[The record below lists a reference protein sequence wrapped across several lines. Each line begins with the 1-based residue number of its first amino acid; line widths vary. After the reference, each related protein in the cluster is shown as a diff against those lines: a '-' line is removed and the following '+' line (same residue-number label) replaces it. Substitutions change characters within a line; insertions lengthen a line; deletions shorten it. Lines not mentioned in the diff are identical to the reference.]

1 MQSIADYFSTAQY
14 GLPHGAYD
22 EMYLPDGNPRQ
33 HWRYLTPALLALGP
47 HELERRADEVRRLV
61 REHGVSYHV
70 YGEPEGSIRPWELD
84 PIPFVMSSQE
94 WAGIESGLVQRA
106 EVLNLVLKDLYGPR
120 DLIRKGLLPLELIY
134 GHGGFLRPSAGV
146 GFRTEHPLAL
156 YAADLGRAPDGRF
169 QVMSDRTQ
177 SPSGVGYALANRM
190 IVSRCLPS
198 LFRDAQV
205 HRLSLFFQGL
215 RAALAGL
222 CPDRGGAPNGE
233 PRIVLLTPGP
243 LNETYFEQAYLAG
256 YLGFTLAQGED
267 LTVHSGRVWLRAL
280 QGLEPVDVILRRVDD
295 HYCDP
300 VELWP
305 ESRLG
310 VPGLFEAVRRGTV
323 AVANPLGSSVL
334 ENPGLNCFL
343 PRIARQF
350 LGQDLDLPS
359 VMTWWCGEPGGR
371 SHVLA
376 HLCDLVIKPIYR
388 EFGSRP
394 VFGPLLSARERDAWT
409 DRIRARPFAYV
420 GQEVL
425 HPSASPTWVDA
436 RILACQT
443 VLRSF
448 LVARSDGYVAM
459 PGGLARAAP
468 DRGPCLISN
477 QAGAIG
483 KDTWVLASEP
493 GQQVSLWTPETR
505 AAVAP
510 TLRVL
515 PSNAANNLFWLGR
528 YTERAEG
535 TLRILRTALEVW
547 SGSPDY
553 GDFERLAC
561 AGELLGVLV
570 RTTAHGPVPPP
581 EVSKVVE
588 AVFGPEGY
596 GGLTHDLNA
605 ALQSAQSVRDR
616 IDEDALRVL
625 YEVPEHHRSLSGRL
639 PIEHQHLDALIT
651 ALVAFSGILTETMVR
666 GQSFAFFEIGRRLE
680 RALGLCVTLR
690 STLLRG
696 PSAAPE
702 GLRLEAT
709 LRSQASLI
717 TYRRRYQPVPDLAGA
732 LRFLIT
738 DLAHPRALA
747 FQLACLQGHLES
759 LPRPVAGPFG
769 NERALIREAGNAVSL
784 ADTACPSGSCDTEAL
799 GRLLEP
805 VLSEVE
811 RLLRLCSDGL
821 TARYLA
827 DTYVPQRLLAGNAG
841 V

>member
-1 MQSIADYFSTAQY
+1 MQSTADYLSTAQY
-14 GLPHGAYD
+14 GPPHGAYD
-22 EMYLPDGNPRQ
+22 EMYLPDGTPRP
-33 HWRYLTPALLALGP
+33 HWRYLAPALLALGP

-134 GHGGFLRPSAGV
+134 GHGGFLRPCAGAGFHSA
-146 GFRTEHPLAL
+146 HPLVL

-205 HRLSLFFQGL
+205 HRLSLFFQGF
-215 RAALAGL
+215 RMALAGL
-222 CPDRGGAPNGE
+222 CPDRGGAPNNE

-343 PRIARQF
+343 PRIARHF

-376 HLCDLVIKPIYR
+376 RLCDLVIKPIYR

-394 VFGPLLSARERDAWT
+394 VFGPLLSARERDAWA

-443 VLRSF
+443 ALRSF
-448 LVARSDGYVAM
+448 LVARPDGYVAM

-535 TLRILRTALEVW
+535 TLRLLRTALEVW

-553 GDFERLAC
+553 GDDERLAC
-561 AGELLGVLV
+561 AGELLGVLT
-570 RTTAHGPVPPP
+570 RTTVPGPVPPLA
-581 EVSKVVE
+581 EVSNVVE

-625 YEVPEHHRSLSGRL
+625 YEIPEQHRSAIRPHAHRTPTPRCADHGPGRVFRD
-639 PIEHQHLDALIT
+639 PHRDHDPGPE
-651 ALVAFSGILTETMVR
+651 
-666 GQSFAFFEIGRRLE
+666 
-680 RALGLCVTLR
+680 LR
-690 STLLRG
+690 FLRDR
-696 PSAAPE
+696 PAP
-702 GLRLEAT
+702 GAR
-709 LRSQASLI
+709 
-717 TYRRRYQPVPDLAGA
+717 AGA
-732 LRFLIT
+732 LHHT
-738 DLAHPRALA
+738 A
-747 FQLACLQGHLES
+747 GHA
-759 LPRPVAGPFG
+759 PARPFARTRGPPARGHAAGPG
-769 NERALIREAGNAVSL
+769 EPHHLPAPLPAGARSGRGAEALDHGPGSSARARLPASVPAGPPGVPAETRGWPVRQRARPDPGGRQRGEPGGYRLPLGRMRYGGPAPLAGPGAVRGRAPAPAVL
-784 ADTACPSGSCDTEAL
+784 GRADGQVLGRYLCSTAPSG
-799 GRLLEP
+799 R
-805 VLSEVE
+805 
-811 RLLRLCSDGL
+811 
-821 TARYLA
+821 
-827 DTYVPQRLLAGNAG
+827 
-841 V
+841 

>member
-1 MQSIADYFSTAQY
+1 MQGTADYFSTAQY
-14 GLPHGAYD
+14 GPPHGAYD
-22 EMYLPDGNPRQ
+22 EMYLPDGKPRP
-33 HWRYLTPALLALGP
+33 HWRYLAPSLLALGP

-61 REHGVSYHV
+61 REHGISYHV
-70 YGEPEGSIRPWELD
+70 YGDPEGSIRPWELD
-84 PIPFVMSSQE
+84 PIPFVLSSQE

-134 GHGGFLRPSAGV
+134 GHGGFLRPCAGV
-146 GFRTEHPLAL
+146 GFHSAHPLVL
-156 YAADLGRAPDGRF
+156 YAADLGRAPDGCF
-169 QVMSDRTQ
+169 QIMSDRTQ

-215 RAALAGL
+215 RMALAGL
-222 CPDRGGAPNGE
+222 CPNRDGAPNGE
-233 PRIVLLTPGP
+233 PRIVLLSPGP

-310 VPGLFEAVRRGTV
+310 VPGLLEAVRCGNV

-343 PRIARQF
+343 PRISRHF
-350 LGQDLDLPS
+350 LGQDLELPS

-376 HLCDLVIKPIYR
+376 RLCDLVIKPIYR

-394 VFGPLLSARERDAWT
+394 VFGPLLSARERGAWA
-409 DRIRARPFAYV
+409 DHIRARPYAYV

-425 HPSASPTWVDA
+425 HPSASPSWVDA

-448 LVARSDGYVAM
+448 LVARPDGYVAM
-459 PGGLARAAP
+459 PGGLTRAAP

-493 GQQVSLWTPETR
+493 GQEVSLWTPETR
-505 AAVAP
+505 TAVAP
-510 TLRVL
+510 AVRIL

-547 SGSPDY
+547 SGSPLNCCNDY

-561 AGELLGVLV
+561 AGELLGVLA
-570 RTTAHGPVPPP
+570 RTPAPGPVPPP
-581 EVSKVVE
+581 
-588 AVFGPEGY
+588 
-596 GGLTHDLNA
+596 A
-605 ALQSAQSVRDR
+605 AGV
-616 IDEDALRVL
+616 LRL
-625 YEVPEHHRSLSGRL
+625 
-639 PIEHQHLDALIT
+639 LIT
-651 ALVAFSGILTETMVR
+651 DLAHPRALAFQLACLQGHLESLPRPVA
-666 GQSFAFFEIGRRLE
+666 GRFGNE
-680 RALGLCVTLR
+680 RALWLSATLR
-690 STLLRG
+690 ATLLCG
-696 PSAAPE
+696 PSPAPE

-709 LRSQASLI
+709 LRAQASII
-717 TYRRRYQPVPDLAGA
+717 TYRRRYQPVPDLAVA
-732 LRFLIT
+732 LRLLIT

-769 NERALIREAGNAVSL
+769 NERSLIREAGNAVSL

-799 GRLLEP
+799 RRLLEP

-827 DTYVPQRLLAGNAG
+827 DTYVPQRLVNGRAGS
-841 V
+841 